1 MYQPISVV
9 GVKIRF
15 KLPED
20 FSSEL
25 STRKSHEIG
34 SRIWAKTF
42 WEKKRKKNSIDR
54 ILFFISR
61 KVFVKWCYSFNSLI
75 KIK

>member
-34 SRIWAKTF
+34 SKF
-42 WEKKRKKNSIDR
+42 EQKHFEKKERK
-54 ILFFISR
+54 
-61 KVFVKWCYSFNSLI
+61 
-75 KIK
+75 